1 MGTLPGIANKHL
13 PSPPCH
19 DAEGVGE
26 QSTTLPPLRLSHNF
40 FWTFLGNI
48 AQAVSRLLLL
58 VIVVKWNGLET
69 AGLWIL
75 TTSLCSSAFACS
87 ELGLRSFLVCDVRRE
102 YRFQD
107 YYSLRFGLALVAILG
122 LLLFGATTYGLG
134 ASLTILAIVALGRAF
149 DSLSDICYGVLQRE
163 ERMDRIGLG
172 MILRYCGGTIGMSV
186 SLALGYSLVVAASL
200 DSLAAFLVYRF
211 WSRQNAKRL
220 LAGFAH
226 LRKTA
231 QAMPVEEVRLVSP
244 RRLWLSLIGLS
255 IPLGIVAIEINLA
268 TNLPRYLVDSILGR
282 ESLAVFATILQFA
295 AAGMIFV
302 QAMGNAFAPR
312 LTRYYQAHRLRHF
325 LMLWGRFI
333 GMALAL
339 GMIPVVALWTAPG
352 RTILAWMFSPRLLGD
367 LPAIRWLTM
376 AVCLLYLTGP
386 LGRGVT
392 SVLRFRSHVAIRGA
406 TLAMMLVVI
415 PPLAKAYG
423 LSGAAMGLTFAL
435 ATTLPFYGWVILR
448 AWNTRA
454 EPTIVIA
461 DKKHAANIRA
471 AA

>member
-1 MGTLPGIANKHL
+1 MATPQEITSPHSPSAARREAEIPG
-13 PSPPCH
+13 
-19 DAEGVGE
+19 ER
-26 QSTTLPPLRLSHNF
+26 STTLPPLRLSHNF

-58 VIVVKWNGLET
+58 VIVVKWNGLEA

-75 TTSLCSSAFACS
+75 TTSLCSSAFAFS

-107 YYSLRFGLALVAILG
+107 YYSLRFLLALVAVLG

-134 ASLTILAIVALGRAF
+134 ASLTILAIVAVGRAF

-172 MILRYCGGTIGMSV
+172 MIIRYCGGTIGMGA
-186 SLALGYSLVVAASL
+186 SLALGYSLAVAVSL
-200 DSLAAFLVYRF
+200 DSLVAFLVYCF
-211 WSRQNAKRL
+211 WSRENAKRL
-220 LAGFAH
+220 LAGFSQWM
-226 LRKTA
+226 KTA
-231 QAMPVEEVRLVSP
+231 QPLIAEEVRLLFP
-244 RRLWLSLIGLS
+244 RRLWLSLIWLS

-268 TNLPRYLVDSILGR
+268 TNLPRYLVESILGR
-282 ESLAVFATILQFA
+282 ESLAIFATILQFA

-312 LTRYYQAHRLRHF
+312 LTRYYQADQFHHF
-325 LMLWGRFI
+325 LLLWGRFI
-333 GMALAL
+333 GVALLL
-339 GMIPVVALWTAPG
+339 GMIPVIALWTPPG
-352 RTILAWMFSPRLLGD
+352 RTVLAWMFSPRLLDD
-367 LPAIRWLTM
+367 LPAIRWLTI

-392 SVLRFRSHVAIRGA
+392 SVLRFRSHVAIRGV
-406 TLAMMLVVI
+406 TLAMMLILI
-415 PPLAKAYG
+415 PPLAKAHG

-448 AWNTRA
+448 AWKKRA
-454 EPTIVIA
+454 EPTIVIT